1 MRYPARLVIPYFAVI
16 ALGSTMAYAAS
27 DDPGTGSGQ
36 TEWIN
41 PVVKDYGKMHPV
53 PDGALTPDPKKDWKI
68 VFDVGGDK
76 TMEDGVNAALWH
88 VARAVNVYGNAGVDK
103 EHRKFAVVLH
113 GAATKLALSPEAY
126 KKKFGN
132 DDPDT
137 KLKKELAEAGV
148 TLYVCGQALADHGFS
163 EDQVG
168 PNVDVAL
175 SALAAVPVLES
186 QGYQLFPM

>member
-1 MRYPARLVIPYFAVI
+1 MQRAPRFVLPAALAL
-16 ALGSTMAYAAS
+16 ALGSGAAFAAS
-27 DDPGTGSGQ
+27 SSNDGLK

-53 PDGALTPDPKKDWKI
+53 PDGALSPDPNKDWKI
-68 VFDVGGDK
+68 VFDVGMGE
-76 TMEDGVNAALWH
+76 TMDGGVNAALWH

-113 GAATKLALSPEAY
+113 GAATPLALSPEAY
-126 KKKFGN
+126 KDKFGK

-137 KLKKELAEAGV
+137 KLKQELADAGV
-148 TLYVCGQALADHGFS
+148 TLYVCGQALADHGFT

>member
-1 MRYPARLVIPYFAVI
+1 MQRATRFVLPAALAL
-16 ALGSTMAYAAS
+16 ALGSGAAFAAS
-27 DDPGTGSGQ
+27 SSNDDSK

-53 PDGALTPDPKKDWKI
+53 PDGALSPDPNKDWKI
-68 VFDVGGDK
+68 VFDVGMGE
-76 TMEDGVNAALWH
+76 TMDGGVNAALWH
-88 VARAVNVYGNAGVDK
+88 VARAVNIYGNAGVDK

-113 GAATKLALSPEAY
+113 GAATPLALSPEAY
-126 KKKFGN
+126 KEKFGK

-137 KLKKELAEAGV
+137 KLKQELADAGV
-148 TLYVCGQALADHGFS
+148 TLYVCGQALADHGFT